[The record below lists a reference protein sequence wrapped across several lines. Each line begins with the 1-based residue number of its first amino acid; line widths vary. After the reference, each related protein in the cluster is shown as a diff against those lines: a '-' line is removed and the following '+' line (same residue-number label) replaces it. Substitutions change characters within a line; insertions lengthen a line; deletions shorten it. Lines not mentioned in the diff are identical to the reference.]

1 MNEIYTDGQLPAIIS
16 RDSILEKASNSIQIV
31 EKILSERF
39 EVGSSEPIFTNS
51 LSVYEIIVEGVGTDL
66 IYIGKPEAQ
75 VFADLGKPDNYDSSD
90 YQYLFY
96 FEKGIAFNLINEKV
110 YCIFYFFSPE
120 KFKKSM
126 LLGDLGDKCKPF
138 KGATDKG
145 INSNSTLEDVLNIYG
160 KPTYLALG
168 EVFSPESSWY
178 EEDWCKYDDRILFYF
193 RKKKLTHIR
202 IM

>member
-1 MNEIYTDGQLPAIIS
+1 MKESNTDGMLPAIIAQ
-16 RDSILEKASNSIQIV
+16 DSILEKASSSIQIV
-31 EKILSERF
+31 DKILPKRF
-39 EVGSSEPIFTNS
+39 EVPTSELIGTNS
-51 LSVYEIIVEGVGTDL
+51 LSVNEIIVEGVGTDL

-75 VFADLGKPDNYDSSD
+75 VYADLGKPDYYSSYGNYVC
-90 YQYLFY
+90 Y
-96 FEKGIAFNLINEKV
+96 FEKGIVFNFLYEKV
-110 YCIFYFFSPE
+110 YCIFYYFSPE
-120 KFKKSM
+120 EFKKSWQ
-126 LLGDLGDKCKPF
+126 LGDIGNKCKPV
-138 KGATDKG
+138 KGLTDRG

-178 EEDWCKYDDRILFYF
+178 EEDWCKYDDRILFNF